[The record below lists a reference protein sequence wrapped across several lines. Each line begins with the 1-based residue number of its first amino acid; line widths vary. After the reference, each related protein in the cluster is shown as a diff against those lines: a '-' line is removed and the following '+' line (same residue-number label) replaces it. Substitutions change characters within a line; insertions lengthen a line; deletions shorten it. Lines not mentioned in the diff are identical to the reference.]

1 MYRDKVSK
9 IFFVYDIFFLDKLY
23 LDENILKQEFK
34 LSYYTEQEWLKI

>member
-34 LSYYTEQEWLKI
+34 LSYYTEQE